1 MPLVLKNSYSKAL
14 EVFAPLDPAGRR
26 VTLYTCGPTVYS
38 HAHIGNFRSFL
49 LADLLRRV
57 LIRRGFVVR
66 QVMNITDVGH
76 MTEDHL
82 ADASGEDKL
91 AKAARELG
99 QDPALVARHFERAF
113 VEDAKRLRLSIY
125 QGQEADAADLHPRAT
140 EHIPEMLAM
149 IQQLLDR
156 GYAYCDLAGQ
166 VYFRVARFA
175 EYGRLSGKDISELES
190 GARVAVRDEKE
201 DPRDF
206 ALWKVDDKHLMKW
219 DPRSGAGF
227 PPAEWERYRALVPG
241 GVDPRIG
248 AGFPGWHIECSAMAR
263 ARLGDTIDIH
273 TGGED
278 NIFPHHECEIAQ
290 SFGAFGSAVP
300 APQDAADAGQSR
312 PCFARYWL
320 HGRHLLV
327 DGRKMS
333 KRDGTFYTLGDL
345 LDPEKAGRPDL
356 GEALQ
361 RAGFLAG
368 RVPAN
373 VLRYALI
380 AAPYTQP
387 MNFTLDA
394 LCQAKTCVE
403 RLQSRLDRLREKLAE
418 RAGDR
423 DAGGHHGGDGDNS
436 PAAELHALLQAAEAG
451 FDAALD
457 NNLNMSQALA
467 EVFAAVAACNQRDA
481 ELTTADARAALAL
494 LEGFDAILDVLD
506 RQVRSGLVPT
516 ASLDSFASAGSGGPG
531 PSTGELPEPPD
542 EAQIERAL
550 CQRHADKRAKRF
562 QEADAIRMALRD
574 RGIVIE
580 DTPHGVRWKRR

>member
-1 MPLVLKNSYSKAL
+1 
-14 EVFAPLDPAGRR
+14 
-26 VTLYTCGPTVYS
+26 
-38 HAHIGNFRSFL
+38 
-49 LADLLRRV
+49 
-57 LIRRGFVVR
+57 
-66 QVMNITDVGH
+66 

-82 ADASGEDKL
+82 ADVSGEDKL

-99 QDPALVARHFERAF
+99 QDPFEVARHFERAF
-113 VEDAKRLRLSIY
+113 AQDAKRLRLSIY
-125 QGQEADAADLHPRAT
+125 QGQDADAADLHPRAT

-156 GYAYCDLAGQ
+156 DYAYCDLGGQ
-166 VYFRVARFA
+166 VYFRVARFP
-175 EYGRLSGKDISELES
+175 EYGRLSGKDIAELES
-190 GARVAVRDEKE
+190 GARVAVREEKE

-227 PPAEWERYRALVPG
+227 EPAEWERYRALVPG
-241 GVDPRIG
+241 GVDPRIR

-300 APQDAADAGQSR
+300 APGDAADAGQSR

-320 HGRHLLV
+320 HGRHLLA

-333 KRDGTFYTLGDL
+333 KRDGTFYTVGDL
-345 LDPEKAGRPDL
+345 LDPERAGRPDL
-356 GEALQ
+356 AEAL
-361 RAGFLAG
+361 RRVGFFEG

-387 MNFTLDA
+387 MNFTVDA
-394 LCQAKTCVE
+394 LSQAKTCVE

-418 RAGDR
+418 QD
-423 DAGGHHGGDGDNS
+423 GGADGDN
-436 PAAELHALLQAAEAG
+436 PPDAELHALLQAAEAG

-467 EVFAAVAACNQRDA
+467 EVFAAVTACNQRDA
-481 ELTTADARAALAL
+481 ALSAADVRAALAL

-506 RQVRSGLVPT
+506 RTVRSGLVPT
-516 ASLDSFASAGSGGPG
+516 ASLDSFASGGPG
-531 PSTGELPEPPD
+531 PSPGELPDVPD
-542 EAQIERAL
+542 EVQIERAL

-562 QEADAIRMALRD
+562 QEADALRMALRD
-574 RGIVIE
+574 RGVVIE
-580 DTPHGVRWKRR
+580 DTPQGVRWKRR